1 MIRSLIP
8 ALLPALLLVLP
19 ASALAQDGM
28 PDNLAERMEGA
39 REAQAVAAVMGDV
52 LQANAIA
59 QRQYSGMVA
68 GQLGDRYRGAVSI
81 PADEDGTWL
90 SVIVGQ
96 PGGEDAPLVALAEY
110 LIADGTI
117 QNEQLYLSGERP
129 ELEGDL
135 LAMARAQVVAPRAVI
150 ASPETSVCLNGE
162 EAEGASVTYL
172 TIALPPAEDG
182 AFNTYVLN
190 GPLENGAIPLGK
202 HYRVH
207 FDEFGVIGDPELVTD
222 TCEVV
227 TWDDENPDLASL
239 VYVTE
244 YPEGEWP
251 NAVQTFISQLVP
263 MSIGVVTG
271 DIIWPMAGGT
281 IAPPVPATEAGY

>member
-1 MIRSLIP
+1 MIRSLVP
-8 ALLPALLLVLP
+8 AALLLAAP
-19 ASALAQDGM
+19 AMALAQEAM
-28 PDNLAERMEGA
+28 PDNLAERMAGA
-39 REAQAVAAVMGDV
+39 RAAETLGMQMGAV
-52 LQANAIA
+52 LQANAVA

-68 GQLGDRYRGAVSI
+68 GQLGDGYRGAVSV
-81 PADEDGTWL
+81 PGEDLGVWRTI
-90 SVIVGQ
+90 IVGQ

-110 LIADGTI
+110 ETSQGEILGET
-117 QNEQLYLSGERP
+117 LHLSGVRP

-150 ASPETSVCLNGE
+150 ASPETSVCLDGE
-162 EAEGASVTYL
+162 EAGEAEGASVTYL
-172 TIALPPAEDG
+172 TVALPPAEDG
-182 AFNTYVLN
+182 AFDTYVLN

-227 TWDDENPDLASL
+227 TWDEEDPELATR

-263 MSIGVVTG
+263 MSMGVVTG
-271 DIIWPMAGGT
+271 DIFWPMAGGM
-281 IAPPVPATEAGY
+281 IAPPVPVAEAGY

>member
-8 ALLPALLLVLP
+8 AGLLLAAPV
-19 ASALAQDGM
+19 AVLAQDTM
-28 PDNLAERMEGA
+28 PDNLEERMDGA
-39 REAQAVAAVMGDV
+39 RAAQAVAATIGAV
-52 LQANAIA
+52 LQANAAA

-68 GQLGDRYRGAVSI
+68 GQLGDRYRGAISV
-81 PADEDGTWL
+81 PGDEEGTWL

-96 PGGEDAPLVALAEY
+96 PGGEDAPLLALAEY
-110 LIADGTI
+110 EIADGTI
-117 QNEQLYLSGERP
+117 RNERLHLSGERP
-129 ELEGDL
+129 ELEGDM

-150 ASPETSVCLNGE
+150 ASPETSVCLDGE
-162 EAEGASVTYL
+162 EAQGAEGASVTYL

-182 AFNTYVLN
+182 AFDTYVLN

-227 TWDDENPDLASL
+227 TWNDDTPDLASL

-244 YPEGEWP
+244 YAEGEWP
-251 NAVQTFISQLVP
+251 NAVHVFVSQLVP
-263 MSIGVVTG
+263 MSMGVVTG
-271 DIIWPMAGGT
+271 DIVWPMAGGT
-281 IAPPVPATEAGY
+281 IAPPVPATEVGY